1 VDGTWVDGTWVDG
14 TWVGYQGGGGIS
26 LIGLLVIVAGFSLLF
41 TGRFGRRLFDLLIGL
56 NRWTHRVIAY
66 VALMRDEY
74 PPFRLDMGPMD
85 PADAPPAGYLPP
97 PVPASQTG
105 MPPATPES
113 PRTEPPGT
121 EPPGEPR
128 QP

>member
-1 VDGTWVDGTWVDG
+1 MRPF
-14 TWVGYQGGGGIS
+14 
-26 LIGLLVIVAGFSLLF
+26 AA
-41 TGRFGRRLFDLLIGL
+41 RRLVPALNLLIGL

-74 PPFRLDMGPMD
+74 PPFRLDMGPTD
-85 PADAPPAGYLPP
+85 PADAPPADYLPP
-97 PVPASQTG
+97 PVPASQYVVPPG
-105 MPPATPES
+105 PPAPPHAVPPAT
-113 PRTEPPGT
+113 EPPPVPPRA